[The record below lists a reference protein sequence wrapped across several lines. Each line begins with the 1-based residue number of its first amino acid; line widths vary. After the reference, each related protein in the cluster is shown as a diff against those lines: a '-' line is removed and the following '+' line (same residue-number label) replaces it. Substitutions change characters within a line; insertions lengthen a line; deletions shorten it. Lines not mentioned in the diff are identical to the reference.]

1 MGFLYAC
8 AGATAETKKLTRAK
22 IIGGLVLAFAVLG
35 QATASAD
42 HGGATFEHECASRQ
56 GNPDGTWCLW
66 TNPDNG
72 LRYLVTSE
80 YEYRNGLPYYK
91 P

>member
-1 MGFLYAC
+1 MTPAK
-8 AGATAETKKLTRAK
+8 TAVALVTLLSAFV
-22 IIGGLVLAFAVLG
+22 IILSLAVAPKVC
-35 QATASAD
+35 AD
-42 HGGATFEHECASRQ
+42 HGGATFEHECVNGRQ

-72 LRYLVTSE
+72 LRYLHTSE
-80 YEYRNGLPYYK
+80 YEYRNGLPYYR